1 MGETRRKT
9 GCDYVICVMDGWWSQ
24 RGEPSFMDKFLRVRI
39 ALNAGAD
46 AVFEL
51 PLVYSLRPAQIFA
64 RGGVDILNAL
74 GADHLSFGCETDDL
88 SAVES
93 AADALLHETEQ
104 QKATLRRLLS
114 EGMSYPRARAQAMG
128 GAENGYADK
137 PNFILGAEYLRRMKE
152 TASSM
157 EPVIVKRTAEYHAMD
172 GEPLSASLVRRL
184 IRDGRT
190 DEVLSSVPDALR
202 ALYLEGMNGGIPD
215 FSRADAHI
223 LTVLRGMCDAP
234 AAYPDDSEGLSA
246 RILKLARE
254 AGNTEELLEKVKC
267 RRYTRARVARLIMN
281 MVLDLPPV
289 PETPYLRLLG
299 MRKDASPLIKELDT
313 RSGGKLVSDPAAVA
327 DTPAF
332 KAEERAASLWG
343 LLTDDPAFRKAGR
356 ERTQKF
362 IVV

>member
-24 RGEPSFMDKFLRVRI
+24 RGEPSFMDKFLRVRM

-64 RGGVDILNAL
+64 RGGVDILNTL

-137 PNFILGAEYLRRMKE
+137 PNFILGAEY
-152 TASSM
+152 
-157 EPVIVKRTAEYHAMD
+157 
-172 GEPLSASLVRRL
+172 RRL
-184 IRDGRT
+184 ERERPALAQAL
-190 DEVLSSVPDALR
+190 VLHAEAHR
-202 ALYLEGMNGGIPD
+202 ALMN
-215 FSRADAHI
+215 SAH
-223 LTVLRGMCDAP
+223 
-234 AAYPDDSEGLSA
+234 
-246 RILKLARE
+246 
-254 AGNTEELLEKVKC
+254 
-267 RRYTRARVARLIMN
+267 
-281 MVLDLPPV
+281 
-289 PETPYLRLLG
+289 
-299 MRKDASPLIKELDT
+299 KE
-313 RSGGKLVSDPAAVA
+313 V
-327 DTPAF
+327 
-332 KAEERAASLWG
+332 
-343 LLTDDPAFRKAGR
+343 
-356 ERTQKF
+356 
-362 IVV
+362 